1 MSIKYQAS
9 IGGSPP
15 PPATSGSA
23 SKESIGN
30 VGDLGWKD
38 HLDKGKT
45 TTPVFWPGEFHGLYS
60 PWGGKESDKTERVS
74 LSSLSFFKLV
84 PWKIDTTEHS

>member
-1 MSIKYQAS
+1 MGYQDL
-9 IGGSPP
+9 GGSD
-15 PPATSGSA
+15 G
-23 SKESIGN
+23 KESTGN

-60 PWGGKESDKTERVS
+60 PWGGKEPDMTEQLTFTFQVVGASSPAFS
-74 LSSLSFFKLV
+74 LDFL
-84 PWKIDTTEHS
+84 